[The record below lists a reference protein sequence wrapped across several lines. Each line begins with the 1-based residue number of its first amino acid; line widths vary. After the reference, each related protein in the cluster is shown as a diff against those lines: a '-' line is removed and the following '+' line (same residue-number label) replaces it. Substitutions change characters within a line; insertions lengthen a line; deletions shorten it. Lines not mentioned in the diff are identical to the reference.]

1 MNYSFFIQKLSLTCT
16 ILIKKALEIGTKKM
30 TNLLQNE
37 QAFLEG
43 NSTLN
48 FNRIR
53 TLTTQLTEGKKKKFD
68 ISLKLSEYVKS
79 TKEYFESTE
88 GKNALLEEGI
98 TWTTEMMFMKIF
110 GWKKSYCY
118 KLIKLAK
125 LKEENSS
132 VISNW
137 KRECTRLEG
146 EGENVSR
153 SVENCLKYA
162 KEEEN
167 SSESGETP
175 SVTTRPP
182 VLLEVKMMGK
192 KLKVVGDIDSTVFSG
207 DFTLEDMEQLQ
218 AFLDRALARIEN

>member
-1 MNYSFFIQKLSLTCT
+1 MFLTCT

-88 GKNALLEEGI
+88 GKEALLETG
-98 TWTTEMMFMKIF
+98 
-110 GWKKSYCY
+110 S
-118 KLIKLAK
+118 
-125 LKEENSS
+125 
-132 VISNW
+132 
-137 KRECTRLEG
+137 
-146 EGENVSR
+146 
-153 SVENCLKYA
+153 
-162 KEEEN
+162 
-167 SSESGETP
+167 
-175 SVTTRPP
+175 
-182 VLLEVKMMGK
+182 
-192 KLKVVGDIDSTVFSG
+192 
-207 DFTLEDMEQLQ
+207 
-218 AFLDRALARIEN
+218 

>member
-1 MNYSFFIQKLSLTCT
+1 MFLTCT

-182 VLLEVKMMGK
+182 VLLEVKMLGK
-192 KLKVVGDIDSTVFSG
+192 KFKMVGDMESPVITG
-207 DFTLEDMEQLQ
+207 DFTSEDWEQFT
-218 AFLDRALARIEN
+218 AFVTRASEHLIAVENGYARD

>member
-1 MNYSFFIQKLSLTCT
+1 MFLTCT
-16 ILIKKALEIGTKKM
+16 ILTNKDLEIGTKKM

-88 GKNALLEEGI
+88 GKDALLEEGI
-98 TWTTEMMFMKIF
+98 TWTTETMFMKIF

-167 SSESGETP
+167 SSESGESP

-182 VLLEVKMMGK
+182 VLLEVKMLGK
-192 KLKVVGDIDSTVFSG
+192 KFKMVGDMESPVITG
-207 DFTLEDMEQLQ
+207 NFTSEDWEQLT
-218 AFLDRALARIEN
+218 AFVTRASEHLIAVENGRG

>member
-1 MNYSFFIQKLSLTCT
+1 MFLTCT

-88 GKNALLEEGI
+88 GKDALLEEGI
-98 TWTTEMMFMKIF
+98 TWTTEVMFMKIF

-182 VLLEVKMMGK
+182 VLLEVKMLGK
-192 KLKVVGDIDSTVFSG
+192 KFKMVGDMDSPVITG
-207 DFTLEDMEQLQ
+207 DFTSEDWEQLT
-218 AFLDRALARIEN
+218 AFVTRASEHLIAVENGRG

>member
-1 MNYSFFIQKLSLTCT
+1 
-16 ILIKKALEIGTKKM
+16 M

-68 ISLKLSEYVKS
+68 ISLKLSEYVKG

-88 GKNALLEEGI
+88 GKDALLEEGI
-98 TWTTEMMFMKIF
+98 TWTTETMFMKIF

-167 SSESGETP
+167 SGESGENP

-182 VLLEVKMMGK
+182 VLLEVKMLGK
-192 KLKVVGDIDSTVFSG
+192 KFKLVGDIDSPVITG
-207 DFTLEDMEQLQ
+207 DFTSEDWEQLT
-218 AFLDRALARIEN
+218 AFVTRASEHLIAVENGREGHS

>member
-1 MNYSFFIQKLSLTCT
+1 
-16 ILIKKALEIGTKKM
+16 M

-68 ISLKLSEYVKS
+68 ISLKLSEYVKG

-88 GKNALLEEGI
+88 GKDALLEEGI
-98 TWTTEMMFMKIF
+98 TWTTETMFIKIF

-182 VLLEVKMMGK
+182 VLLEVKMQGK
-192 KLKVVGDIDSTVFSG
+192 KAKISG
-207 DFTLEDMEQLQ
+207 ENESPIFKTDMSLSEVEQLIVY
-218 AFLDRALARIEN
+218 ATRLKDYLATIAEQNSSEGLPFE